1 MFAVAGA
8 KIGDTVNARKPPRYI
23 VGNGQAVTPQ
33 SMVETSVPVK
43 LTDQLNVALD
53 ASTADFA
60 LSIDEFSTRFLGPAA
75 KAIANQIDF
84 LGTSRMYKQVWN
96 WTGTP
101 GTPPSSVSTALAL
114 VSNSKLNL
122 DNNGTP
128 SGPRHMVLSSSQE
141 QSIVSNLT
149 ATVYN
154 PQRDISEQ
162 YREGSMGRLFG
173 FEMWMDQ
180 NIYTHTVGTLAGTP
194 LVNGANQTGNSLITD
209 GWTATTSVLNEGDII
224 TIDKASGGVND
235 VNAVNPQSRVDV
247 GSRAN
252 FVVTATTFADG
263 SGNMTIPIS
272 PAIVP
277 SGQFQN
283 VTAVPDDNG
292 VIKTF
297 GAATTYSAKTT
308 PQGLAFHPDAFTL
321 VTADLPVYEK
331 GVVEGYRVASPQL
344 GISLRVI
351 KAYNVLTDQLVTR
364 VDVLMGW
371 ALLYGELA
379 TRIVT

>member
-1 MFAVAGA
+1 
-8 KIGDTVNARKPPRYI
+8 
-23 VGNGQAVTPQ
+23 
-33 SMVETSVPVK
+33 
-43 LTDQLNVALD
+43 
-53 ASTADFA
+53 
-60 LSIDEFSTRFLGPAA
+60 
-75 KAIANQIDF
+75 
-84 LGTSRMYKQVWN
+84 
-96 WTGTP
+96 
-101 GTPPSSVSTALAL
+101 
-114 VSNSKLNL
+114 
-122 DNNGTP
+122 
-128 SGPRHMVLSSSQE
+128 
-141 QSIVSNLT
+141 
-149 ATVYN
+149 
-154 PQRDISEQ
+154 
-162 YREGSMGRLFG
+162 
-173 FEMWMDQ
+173 
-180 NIYTHTVGTLAGTP
+180 
-194 LVNGANQTGNSLITD
+194 
-209 GWTATTSVLNEGDII
+209 
-224 TIDKASGGVND
+224 
-235 VNAVNPQSRVDV
+235 VDV

-283 VTAVPDDNG
+283 VKAVPDDNG

-321 VTADLPVYEK
+321 VPADLPVYEK